1 MGGCGQPPSFIPPG
15 KMLRGCCTSR
25 PQPRGLHKA
34 AAAYYVPAAVAAAR
48 RGAAPPL
55 PPSVAA
61 AAASVA
67 AVTTSG
73 ARTRVDGEMGGEM
86 EAVTTQ
92 AGTMDAVVDAAEV
105 RSAREAATAAAAA
118 GDAVQAELAEALRI
132 DAEAAQV
139 IEAPTRMKLR
149 RADGQFKHRRWFWA
163 DVGLGTI
170 SWAKDLNVA
179 VGLSGGGA
187 AAAGRKSRTVV
198 GVMPESP
205 AGHPL
210 GMTICTATP
219 CHHHDGAGTGA
230 AYTTY
235 REAEP
240 VVVVAEDAIKREVW
254 LRALA
259 AMGRRLVALEDEDI
273 AALVPP
279 SRKTGPVRGGGGARL
294 A

>member
-1 MGGCGQPPSFIPPG
+1 
-15 KMLRGCCTSR
+15 LRGCCTSR

-73 ARTRVDGEMGGEM
+73 ARTGVDGEMGGEV

-92 AGTMDAVVDAAEV
+92 AGAMDAVVDAAEV

-132 DAEAAQV
+132 DAETAQV
-139 IEAPTRMKLR
+139 IEVPTRMKLR

-179 VGLSGGGA
+179 VGLSSGGGGS
-187 AAAGRKSRTVV
+187 AGRKSRTVV
-198 GVMPESP
+198 GVLPESP
-205 AGHPL
+205 GAGHPL

-219 CHHHDGAGTGA
+219 CHHGHDGAGTGAA

-279 SRKTGPVRGGGGARL
+279 SRKTGPVRGGGGGGGGARL